1 MMDAYY
7 QLVIYNRK
15 HEVAATARIDVG
27 NSFRIQ
33 FPSQLIELGEVAVE
47 YVHPEPDPDRLGP
60 VVRVLEI
67 GGDDDDD
74 PTS

>member
-33 FPSQLIELGEVAVE
+33 FPNQLIELGEIRVD
-47 YVHPEPDPDRLGP
+47 YILPEPDPDGLGP
-60 VVRVLEI
+60 IVRVHEI

>member
-1 MMDAYY
+1 MDAYY
-7 QLVIYNRK
+7 RLVIYNRR

-27 NSFRIQ
+27 NSFRID
-33 FPSQLIELGEVAVE
+33 FPHQLIELGQVEVV
-47 YVHPEPDPDRLGP
+47 YIEPAPVPDRLGP
-60 VVRVLEI
+60 IVRVLEI